1 MNAPGNHAR
10 SLRRWLVPA
19 FSLAVLVLFAGGGW
33 FYMVQ
38 RDRLRTAA
46 EENLEAFAR
55 FKVDQIVQWRS
66 DRLGDAAI
74 RMESPY
80 SSGALAQW
88 IAGSRGNGTE
98 RILSLFRSLR
108 THYRYRDILL
118 VDTRGRAALSLN
130 GQLGTLDPE
139 ALRALGVALR
149 ERRVLLSDL
158 HSGTGESGP
167 QIDAIAPLID
177 GNRDGSPAVGAV
189 ILRCDA
195 RDFLY
200 PLLQVWPLPSRSGE
214 TLLVRRD
221 GDDVLYLNDLR
232 HRAHT
237 ALSLRIPL
245 SREDT
250 PAVAAVMGKQG
261 VFYGKDYRGILV
273 LSALKAVPDSPWFM
287 VAKEDEAEVL
297 APSRFRAVLILAL
310 VLGIAAAAAAGGV
323 ALWQREEKTRYRARL
338 LAETA
343 RRTSEE
349 RYRITLLS
357 VGDGV
362 ITTDAQGKVELLNPV
377 AEGLTGWLQEE
388 ARGKGLEEVFHIVN
402 EDTRDPVE
410 NPAARVAREGLV
422 TGLADHTLLID
433 RSGAEHSIADSG
445 APIRNEAGEILGVV
459 LVFRDVTS
467 DLRNRRERETTLQ
480 LLRLL
485 NEPNLTHELI
495 QNITRLLQTWSGCEA
510 VGVRLK
516 AGDDY
521 PYFETRGFPAEFVE
535 AETFLCGRDP
545 AGRVVMDGEARPA
558 LDCMCGNVLRGRFDP
573 RQPFFTARGSFWSN
587 GTTDMLART
596 TETDR
601 QARTRNRCNRQGYES
616 VALIRLRTGDET
628 LGLLQLNDR
637 RKGWFAPEL
646 ITFLENAADQIAIGL
661 SQRRTEAALKES
673 EAHYRSLFENM
684 LNGFAFCRMLFE
696 GDRPR
701 DFIYLDVNLAFE
713 KLTGLKNVVGRKVS
727 EVIPGIQETD
737 AGLLETYGRV
747 ALTGVP
753 ERFET
758 HVEALQM
765 WFSISVYSPRKG
777 YFVAVF
783 DVITER
789 KRTEAARQLLAS
801 AIEQA
806 AEMIVITDPLGA
818 IQYVNPAFESVTG
831 YAKEEVL
838 GRNPRILKSGEHDA
852 SFYEDLWNTI
862 AGGKAWAGHF
872 INKKK
877 DGTRYTEDATISP
890 VHDAAGR
897 IVNYVAVTRDSTHER
912 HLEEQLRQAQK
923 MESVGR
929 LAGGV
934 AHDFNNMLQV
944 ISSYVELS
952 LAHVDSG
959 QALHKNLQQ
968 IQKAAQRSAD
978 LTGQLLAFA
987 RKQTVSPKV
996 LDVND
1001 AVARMLKMLQRLIGE
1016 DIDLAWMPGHAA
1028 GRVRIDPSQ
1037 LDQILANLA
1046 VNARDAIAGVGK
1058 LTIGTDTVV
1067 IDEAYCA
1074 DHPGHVPGAFVLLT
1088 VSDNGSGMS
1097 KETLSHIFE
1106 PFFTTK
1112 GVGEGTGLGLATVYG
1127 IVNQN
1132 NGFINVY
1139 SEPKQGTTFK
1149 IYLPRYEGEEAA
1161 APGPASADEPPRGTE
1176 TVLVVEDE
1184 AAILELSG
1192 LMLENLG
1199 YTALAARTPAEAIR
1213 LVTEHTE
1220 AIDLLITDVVMP
1232 QMNGRD
1238 LALLITELKPGL
1250 KVLFMSGYT
1259 ADVIAHQG
1267 LLDEGVSFVSKP
1279 FSMNALAEKIRAVLG

>member
-1 MNAPGNHAR
+1 
-10 SLRRWLVPA
+10 V
-19 FSLAVLVLFAGGGW
+19 
-33 FYMVQ
+33 
-38 RDRLRTAA
+38 
-46 EENLEAFAR
+46 
-55 FKVDQIVQWRS
+55 
-66 DRLGDAAI
+66 
-74 RMESPY
+74 
-80 SSGALAQW
+80 
-88 IAGSRGNGTE
+88 
-98 RILSLFRSLR
+98 
-108 THYRYRDILL
+108 
-118 VDTRGRAALSLN
+118 
-130 GQLGTLDPE
+130 
-139 ALRALGVALR
+139 
-149 ERRVLLSDL
+149 
-158 HSGTGESGP
+158 TGKEG
-167 QIDAIAPLID
+167 IFD
-177 GNRDGSPAVGAV
+177 GN
-189 ILRCDA
+189 
-195 RDFLY
+195 
-200 PLLQVWPLPSRSGE
+200 
-214 TLLVRRD
+214 
-221 GDDVLYLNDLR
+221 
-232 HRAHT
+232 
-237 ALSLRIPL
+237 
-245 SREDT
+245 
-250 PAVAAVMGKQG
+250 
-261 VFYGKDYRGILV
+261 DYRGSKVTAV
-273 LSALKAVPDSPWFM
+273 LKGIPGSPWFI
-287 VAKEDEAEVL
+287 VAKEDTAEL
-297 APSRFRAVLILAL
+297 FAPSRFRAFLILAL
-310 VLGIAAAAAAGGV
+310 ILGLAAAAAAVGV
-323 ALWQREEKTRYRARL
+323 ALRQRTEASAYRARL

-343 RRTSEE
+343 RREGEE

-362 ITTDAQGKVELLNPV
+362 ISTDAIGKVELLNPV
-377 AEGLTGWLQEE
+377 AEALTGWPQKE
-388 ARGKGLEEVFHIVN
+388 ARGRRLEEVFHIVN

-410 NPAARVAREGLV
+410 NPVARVAREGLV
-422 TGLADHTLLID
+422 VGLANHTLLIGRD
-433 RSGAEHSIADSG
+433 GAEHSIADSG

-459 LVFRDVTS
+459 LVFRDVTG
-467 DLRNRRERETTLQ
+467 DLRNRKEHETTLQ

-495 QNITRLLQTWSGCEA
+495 QNITRLLQTWTGCET

-516 AGDDY
+516 EGDDY
-521 PYFETRGFPAEFVE
+521 PYFETRGFPAEFVQ
-535 AETFLCGRDP
+535 AETFLCERDP
-545 AGRVVMDGEARPA
+545 AGRVVMDGEARPV
-558 LDCMCGNVLRGRFDP
+558 LECMCGNILRGRFDP
-573 RQPFFTARGSFWSN
+573 KQPFFTARGSFWSN

-616 VALIRLRTGDET
+616 VALIRLRAGDET

-637 RKGWFAPEL
+637 RKNRFTPEL
-646 ITFLENAADQIAIGL
+646 ITFLENAADQIATGL

-673 EAHYRSLFENM
+673 ETHYRSLFENM
-684 LNGFAFCRMLFE
+684 LNGFAFCQMLFE

-701 DFIYLDVNLAFE
+701 DFIYLDVNAAFE

-737 AGLLETYGRV
+737 AMLLETYGRV
-747 ALTGVP
+747 ALTGIP

-758 HVEALQM
+758 RVEALQM

-806 AEMIVITDPLGA
+806 AEMIVITDPLGS

-838 GRNPRILKSGEHDA
+838 GRSPRILKSGEHET
-852 SFYEDLWNTI
+852 SFYEDLWGTI
-862 AGGKAWAGHF
+862 ASGKAWAGHF
-872 INKKK
+872 VNKKK

-890 VHDAAGR
+890 VHDAEGR

-959 QALHKNLQQ
+959 HVLHKNLQQ
-968 IQKAAQRSAD
+968 IQKAAQRSAE

-1001 AVARMLKMLQRLIGE
+1001 AVAGMLKMLQRLIGE

-1028 GRVRIDPSQ
+1028 GKIRIDPSQ

-1058 LTIGTDTVV
+1058 LTIGTDIVM
-1067 IDEAYCA
+1067 IDQAYSA
-1074 DHPGHVPGAFVLLT
+1074 DHPGHIPGTFVLLT
-1088 VSDNGSGMS
+1088 VSDDGSGMS

-1112 GVGEGTGLGLATVYG
+1112 GIGQGTGLGLATVYG

-1139 SEPKQGTTFK
+1139 SEVGQGTTFK
-1149 IYLPRYEGEEAA
+1149 IYLPRSEGEGAA
-1161 APGPASADEPPRGTE
+1161 RAQVSEDEPPRGSE

-1184 AAILELSG
+1184 AAILELSK

-1199 YTALAARTPAEAIR
+1199 YTALTAQTPAEAIR
-1213 LVTEHTE
+1213 LVSEHID
-1220 AIDLLITDVVMP
+1220 AIHLLVTDVVMP

-1279 FSMNALAEKIRAVLG
+1279 FSMNALAEKIRAALA